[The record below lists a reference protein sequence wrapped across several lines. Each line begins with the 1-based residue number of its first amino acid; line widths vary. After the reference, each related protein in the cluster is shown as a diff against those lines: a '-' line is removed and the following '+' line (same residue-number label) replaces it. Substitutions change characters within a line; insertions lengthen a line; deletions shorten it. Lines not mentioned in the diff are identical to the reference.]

1 MKYFRNLTVREK
13 VILSIL
19 AVSVGISFLF
29 YFNVFAENQDN
40 LSFDH
45 ALLESEGGEL
55 QETKETVVE
64 KPDEVVS
71 VVLVDVKGAVVAPGV
86 YEINSN
92 GRVKDVIKKAGG
104 FLEDADQV
112 QLNLASKV
120 VDEMVIYVPIVGEVT
135 SSSVSS
141 VSEKPSV
148 ESQLVSINSAD
159 LNELQKLPGIGPA
172 KAEAIVQFRED
183 NGSFTAIEELMN
195 ISGIGEKTFEKLKDL
210 ITVQ

>member
-19 AVSVGISFLF
+19 AVSVGISFLL

-40 LSFDH
+40 LTFDH
-45 ALLESEGGEL
+45 ALLENEGGEL
-55 QETKETVVE
+55 QDTKETVVE
-64 KPDEVVS
+64 KPDDVVS

-135 SSSVSS
+135 SSSVS
-141 VSEKPSV
+141 EKPSV

-159 LNELQKLPGIGPA
+159 LNELQELPGIGPA

-183 NGSFTAIEELMN
+183 NGGFTAIEELMN

>member
-1 MKYFRNLTVREK
+1 M
-13 VILSIL
+13 L
-19 AVSVGISFLF
+19 AISVGVSFLL

-40 LSFDH
+40 LPFDQVF
-45 ALLESEGGEL
+45 LESEGGEPE
-55 QETKETVVE
+55 ETKETVVE
-64 KPDEVVS
+64 KPDDVVS

-92 GRVKDVIKKAGG
+92 ERVKDVIKKAGG
-104 FLEDADQV
+104 FLEDADQI

-135 SSSVSS
+135 SSSVS
-141 VSEKPSV
+141 EKPSV

-159 LNELQKLPGIGPA
+159 LNELQELPGIGPA

-183 NGSFTAIEELMN
+183 NGGFTAIEELMN

>member
-19 AVSVGISFLF
+19 AVSVGISFLL
-29 YFNVFAENQDN
+29 YFNVFAKNQDN
-40 LSFDH
+40 LTFDH

-64 KPDEVVS
+64 KPDDVVS

-135 SSSVSS
+135 SSSVS
-141 VSEKPSV
+141 EKPSV

-159 LNELQKLPGIGPA
+159 LNELQELPGIGPA

-183 NGSFTAIEELMN
+183 NGGFTAIEELMN